1 MQKLM
6 AEAETHRA
14 FVRFDNVEKS
24 YDGVL
29 RVVKGINLDIAQG
42 EFLTMLGPSGYGK
55 TTCLLMLA
63 GFQSVTSG
71 EIYVDGRSVSRIPPH
86 KRGIGVVFQSYALFP
101 HMTVAQ
107 NIAYPLQVRRMARA
121 EIAERVR
128 GILDM
133 MRLSGYEDRR
143 PAQLSGGQR
152 QRVA

>member
-1 MQKLM
+1 
-6 AEAETHRA
+6 
-14 FVRFDNVEKS
+14 
-24 YDGVL
+24 
-29 RVVKGINLDIAQG
+29 
-42 EFLTMLGPSGYGK
+42 LTMLGPSGSGK

-71 EIYVDGRSVSRIPPH
+71 EIYVDGKSVSRIPPH

-121 EIAERVR
+121 EIDERVR
-128 GILDM
+128 RILEM
-133 MRLSGYEDRR
+133 MRLSGFEDRR

-152 QRVA
+152 QRVAVARALVFDPNLVLMDEPLGALDKQLRDRMQYE